1 VGRRE
6 GEKVEVGRQSEEG
19 EKVRGWEGERV
30 EVGSGNAAFVKLRR
44 GKVGMQVSTE
54 ANQYRTPII
63 AMTAHAMS
71 GDEQKSLDAGMNDH
85 VTKPIDPERLF
96 ATLQKWIK
104 PKPAAVSKPQVNDA
118 PL

>member
-1 VGRRE
+1 M
-6 GEKVEVGRQSEEG
+6 GRQSEEG

-30 EVGSGNAAFVKLRR
+30 EVGSGNAEVGKGNAAFVKLRR